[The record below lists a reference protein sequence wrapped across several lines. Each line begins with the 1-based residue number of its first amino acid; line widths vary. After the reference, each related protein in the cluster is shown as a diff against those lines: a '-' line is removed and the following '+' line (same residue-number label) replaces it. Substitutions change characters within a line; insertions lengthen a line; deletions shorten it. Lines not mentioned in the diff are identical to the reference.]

1 MITFFF
7 YLFKINNNFLHIWVF
22 LTSAR
27 LLVILCVFTVT
38 TFIFCDGR
46 NKNSS
51 LLFSVTEQEEEQP
64 KNYIE
69 TVEKVF
75 PSW

>member
-1 MITFFF
+1 
-7 YLFKINNNFLHIWVF
+7 
-22 LTSAR
+22 
-27 LLVILCVFTVT
+27 VT